1 MYATTEHVFAALLLD
16 SNVLFDALCSVC
28 SICRCFRLKFYDL
41 IFRFSVLIF
50 RKQERM
56 SKGKEV
62 VAEVDAV
69 PEKYDVEEI
78 VDRRVTA
85 EGKVEYFL
93 KWKGYP
99 HSDNTWE
106 PEENLACPELMEA
119 FERKRKASMYF

>member
-1 MYATTEHVFAALLLD
+1 
-16 SNVLFDALCSVC
+16 
-28 SICRCFRLKFYDL
+28 
-41 IFRFSVLIF
+41 
-50 RKQERM
+50 M
-56 SKGKEV
+56 SKGKEA
-62 VAEVDAV
+62 VAAVDAV

-119 FERKRKASMYF
+119 FERKRKASMYLCILNVYHMLMIEKNGIEGFTF